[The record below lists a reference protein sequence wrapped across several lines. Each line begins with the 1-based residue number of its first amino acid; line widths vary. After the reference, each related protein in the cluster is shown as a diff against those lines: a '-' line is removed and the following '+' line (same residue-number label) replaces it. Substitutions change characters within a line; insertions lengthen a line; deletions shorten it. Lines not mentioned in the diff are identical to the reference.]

1 MKKIFGTL
9 IIVGIL
15 ASCSVDKRLYRPGY
29 NVNWNKSTA
38 NVETN
43 KKATTTTVATN
54 ELIKH
59 SATETYSEETLTA
72 SNNNLFVPV
81 SKPKN
86 ILLEATK
93 NTGVVE
99 LSASNSMLKNSDI
112 KTQHSTKELKKAFI
126 KEYKNVTKTTKSKID
141 DTLLYLLLILLVP
154 FGTTISMYLYEGSQW
169 TSRVTTNL
177 ILTLLCGIPGI
188 IHALVVIFGKK

>member
-54 ELIKH
+54 ELIKQ

-81 SKPKN
+81 SKPKI